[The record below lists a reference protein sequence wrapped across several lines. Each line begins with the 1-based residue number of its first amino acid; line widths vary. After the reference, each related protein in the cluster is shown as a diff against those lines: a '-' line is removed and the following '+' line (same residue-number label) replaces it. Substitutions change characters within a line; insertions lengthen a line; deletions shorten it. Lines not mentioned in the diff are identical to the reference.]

1 MDNRHALKFRL
12 RQIPRYSSWIRAE
25 SRRVTSS
32 ELVRT
37 TSKTVEPIFTEQGG
51 QIQEVPIDVSTGTVY
66 LILFGTGFD
75 APVDA
80 TASSFRSPCPP
91 NTSTQCEH
99 DLSVTY
105 AGPQAQFPGLDQV
118 NVLLPASL
126 AGSGVSNL
134 GISFDLT
141 QGNLYITI
149 K

>member
-1 MDNRHALKFRL
+1 MDPGG
-12 RQIPRYSSWIRAE
+12 IPAGYVV
-25 SRRVTSS
+25 RVGADN
-32 ELVRT
+32 VQ
-37 TSKTVEPIFTEQGG
+37 TVEPIFTEQGG